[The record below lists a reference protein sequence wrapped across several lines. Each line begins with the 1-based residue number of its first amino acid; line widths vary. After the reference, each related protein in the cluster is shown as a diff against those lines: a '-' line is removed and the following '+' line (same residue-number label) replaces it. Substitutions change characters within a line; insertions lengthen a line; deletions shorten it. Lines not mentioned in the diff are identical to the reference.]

1 VRKEILPT
9 LSIWLS
15 IPKEIKQFALYL
27 PEKLMNGREN
37 VMSNN
42 KFSSEMSL
50 EERQKKF
57 LEMSDED
64 IDYSEIP
71 ALDDEFFKNAKLV
84 KGSPHAE

>member
-1 VRKEILPT
+1 
-9 LSIWLS
+9 
-15 IPKEIKQFALYL
+15 
-27 PEKLMNGREN
+27 
-37 VMSNN
+37 MSNN
-42 KFSSEMSL
+42 KFSSEISL